1 MKVWIKR
8 SCGHEEQIEVF
19 GKVSEREYVIKR
31 EENKVCRK
39 CYIEGRKAAIKKV
52 AEETGLPI
60 EVLEKIFMV
69 FDAEQYLKQAE
80 AHADT
85 LKASPDKTNK
95 HKNAYIAVVN
105 LGKTAQKYGL

>member
-1 MKVWIKR
+1 MKYWIKR
-8 SCGHEEQIEVF
+8 TCGHEEQIEVF
-19 GKVSEREYVIKR
+19 GKVSDVIKR

-52 AEETGLPI
+52 AAETGLPI